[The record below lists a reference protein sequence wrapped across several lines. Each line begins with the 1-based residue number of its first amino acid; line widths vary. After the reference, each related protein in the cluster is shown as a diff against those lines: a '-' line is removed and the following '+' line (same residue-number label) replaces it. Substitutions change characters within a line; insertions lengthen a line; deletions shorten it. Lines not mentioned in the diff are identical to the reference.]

1 VFVETQLLFT
11 PSFHHSITVT
21 STTITIPFFATNL
34 TTIALRNHHKYFQV
48 TMYSAWYPYMV
59 GGALLS
65 AVFAHPLAS
74 QDDPPCDPEPPT
86 CRPSWQ
92 TADYAPS
99 VGSLRAGLIFVD
111 FTDSPDDHFG
121 QEPWQLFEPLKEQPA
136 DLYRQMS
143 FGKLDFEIVPLL
155 DKFYRMPRDSASYG
169 FADEEGL
176 TTAEHKTYIDDA
188 LKAVGNDMDFASI
201 DILFIAPPNGTV
213 EINRSA
219 AYSNP
224 VITESGR
231 EFRAGSVIT
240 FGSDLYPDGKW
251 KIVNHETGHTM
262 GLPDLY
268 PYGPGGN
275 GLWVGEFDMMGVVWG
290 QSPDLFAWHKW
301 RLNWIEQ
308 DQVDCIMETGTT
320 THRLSPIE
328 VDGGVKAVAIP
339 VNATGY
345 VMAEVRS
352 IQGIDYAACDT
363 ATGVLLY
370 SADATIGSGQG
381 PIRIFDTNYATLGCG
396 NEWDGAAL
404 NDAPLREVDAV
415 FDTEFGVKVKVIAR
429 EGDDFII
436 EVERGTF

>member
-1 VFVETQLLFT
+1 
-11 PSFHHSITVT
+11 
-21 STTITIPFFATNL
+21 
-34 TTIALRNHHKYFQV
+34 
-48 TMYSAWYPYMV
+48 
-59 GGALLS
+59 
-65 AVFAHPLAS
+65 
-74 QDDPPCDPEPPT
+74 
-86 CRPSWQ
+86 
-92 TADYAPS
+92 
-99 VGSLRAGLIFVD
+99 
-111 FTDSPDDHFG
+111 
-121 QEPWQLFEPLKEQPA
+121 
-136 DLYRQMS
+136 MS

-301 RLNWIEQ
+301 RLNWIEEN
-308 DQVDCIMETGTT
+308 QVDCIMETSTT

-352 IQGIDYAACDT
+352 FQSIDYAACDT
-363 ATGVLLY
+363 ATGVLVY
-370 SADATIGSGQG
+370 TADTAIGSGQG
-381 PIRIFDTNYATLGCG
+381 PIRLFDTNYATSGCG

-436 EVERGTF
+436 EVERESF

>member
-1 VFVETQLLFT
+1 
-11 PSFHHSITVT
+11 
-21 STTITIPFFATNL
+21 
-34 TTIALRNHHKYFQV
+34 LRNHHKYFQV

-240 FGSDLYPDGKW
+240 FGSDLPERMCA
-251 KIVNHETGHTM
+251 IA
-262 GLPDLY
+262 L
-268 PYGPGGN
+268 
-275 GLWVGEFDMMGVVWG
+275 
-290 QSPDLFAWHKW
+290 QSRCFVSSDK
-301 RLNWIEQ
+301 N
-308 DQVDCIMETGTT
+308 
-320 THRLSPIE
+320 
-328 VDGGVKAVAIP
+328 AI
-339 VNATGY
+339 
-345 VMAEVRS
+345 RS
-352 IQGIDYAACDT
+352 EA
-363 ATGVLLY
+363 
-370 SADATIGSGQG
+370 
-381 PIRIFDTNYATLGCG
+381 
-396 NEWDGAAL
+396 
-404 NDAPLREVDAV
+404 
-415 FDTEFGVKVKVIAR
+415 
-429 EGDDFII
+429 
-436 EVERGTF
+436 